1 MHFTTRR
8 FWEYY
13 GALPEAVQLVADQI
27 YLN

>member
-13 GALPEAVQLVADQI
+13 GALPEAVQLVAD
-27 YLN
+27 